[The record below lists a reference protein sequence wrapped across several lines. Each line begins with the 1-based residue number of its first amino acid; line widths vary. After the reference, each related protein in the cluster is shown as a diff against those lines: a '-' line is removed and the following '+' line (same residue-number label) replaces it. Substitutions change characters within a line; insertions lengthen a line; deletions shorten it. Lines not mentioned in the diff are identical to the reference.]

1 MDQCHIDP
9 VYKTIWINAKA
20 GTEFFTAS
28 TDGMVSY
35 IIFKISTFPFVE
47 TLRQSIL
54 LAQLLCMFA
63 RYHFNIWMVWGG
75 NVLSTVVA
83 TEMIEYNERW
93 NWLYASLTLYFVCQK
108 HAITFHESIS
118 IIYIYIWIAILIA
131 LFSLS
136 NVMETNKKDLGN
148 VIVVCGRHFFLF
160 SRQKLN
166 YIEKPRRYMR
176 YI

>member
-35 IIFKISTFPFVE
+35 IIFKISTLHFVE

-54 LAQLLCMFA
+54 LVQVLCLFA
-63 RYHFNIWMVWGG
+63 LYHFNILMVRAG
-75 NVLSTVVA
+75 NVFSTVVA

-93 NWLYASLTLYFVCQK
+93 N
-108 HAITFHESIS
+108 
-118 IIYIYIWIAILIA
+118 
-131 LFSLS
+131 
-136 NVMETNKKDLGN
+136 
-148 VIVVCGRHFFLF
+148 
-160 SRQKLN
+160 
-166 YIEKPRRYMR
+166 
-176 YI
+176 